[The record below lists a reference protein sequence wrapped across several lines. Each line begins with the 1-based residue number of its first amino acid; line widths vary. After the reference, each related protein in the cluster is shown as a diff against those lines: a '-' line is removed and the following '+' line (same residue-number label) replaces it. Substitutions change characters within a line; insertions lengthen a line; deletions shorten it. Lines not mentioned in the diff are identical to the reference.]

1 MSSDPLEILDRAGEN
16 LRWLEGNLPSLFTGT
31 LRRDEDAIA
40 ALAAGLGR
48 LRSDRQLVVAD
59 RSQELILARLDTPGS
74 IFETL
79 RGLEDRDISRAE
91 ISHSRGVVPGCDRAL
106 EVQRYVF
113 ERKPDALVRQAG
125 TPAVPEPTRREVL
138 AALVAHDPSMG
149 QQAQEEVLRLLW
161 LNDPRYVEAAPPRE
175 AARLLRLLHRG
186 LSNAGGFFL
195 GVEPPEE
202 RDVEPNEVNVLFAV

>member
-1 MSSDPLEILDRAGEN
+1 MPSRPLELLDRAAEN

-31 LRRDEDAIA
+31 LRRDEEAVA

-91 ISHSRGVVPGCDRAL
+91 ISHSRGVVPGCDRASG
-106 EVQRYVF
+106 RS
-113 ERKPDALVRQAG
+113 R
-125 TPAVPEPTRREVL
+125 PARC
-138 AALVAHDPSMG
+138 
-149 QQAQEEVLRLLW
+149 
-161 LNDPRYVEAAPPRE
+161 
-175 AARLLRLLHRG
+175 
-186 LSNAGGFFL
+186 L
-195 GVEPPEE
+195 GP
-202 RDVEPNEVNVLFAV
+202 